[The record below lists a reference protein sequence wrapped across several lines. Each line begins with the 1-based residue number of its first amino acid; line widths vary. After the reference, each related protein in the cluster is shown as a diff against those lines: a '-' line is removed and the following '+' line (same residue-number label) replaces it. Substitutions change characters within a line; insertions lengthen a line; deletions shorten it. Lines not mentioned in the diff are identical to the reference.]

1 MSFRYSIRRRVKLI
15 EGPKHGR
22 LHATRTKGHNSLRGS
37 YVLLIFISL
46 RSLAK
51 PNETKVG
58 AGAGERAFFA
68 SKLKCWA
75 RGIFEIHEA
84 NFRPIRR
91 MEAEKA
97 CIMYANKCQHVLQMQ
112 RGRTKKGCRSYNFP
126 AKRSQEKSLCTP
138 LRKLK
143 ANRRLNLW
151 SPW

>member
-1 MSFRYSIRRRVKLI
+1 MI

-75 RGIFEIHEA
+75 KGIFEIHEA
-84 NFRPIRR
+84 NFRPTRR

-97 CIMYANKCQHVLQMQ
+97 CIMQIDASTYCKCSV
-112 RGRTKKGCRSYNFP
+112 
-126 AKRSQEKSLCTP
+126 EE
-138 LRKLK
+138 
-143 ANRRLNLW
+143 RRRAVGLTIFL
-151 SPW
+151 PKDHRMERRAYVRR